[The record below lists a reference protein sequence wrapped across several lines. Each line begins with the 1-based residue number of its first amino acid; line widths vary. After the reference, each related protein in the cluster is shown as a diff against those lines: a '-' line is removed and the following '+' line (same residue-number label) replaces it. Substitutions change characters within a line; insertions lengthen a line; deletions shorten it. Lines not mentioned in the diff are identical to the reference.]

1 MENPINSNVD
11 GDAQDG
17 FDELDIIP
25 NLGEDVNE
33 SNEDAQSSEED
44 DRESLRRAKLVAISQ
59 AVKNSKEAEANRAKV
74 QFLESAH
81 EVVLDPIKIQS
92 IYRNDPELA
101 ERIAQKNWNRSY
113 EEVAELLTSNNTQ
126 SSTSSLSNVDEIV
139 DRKLRE
145 REQKAQS
152 LQIDDYLTTF
162 IDENDINPKSPL
174 FKQIL
179 SEFNENRSLAT
190 TLPKAKK
197 LLSMIYAEQTQ
208 SSRKVDN
215 LSGVF
220 TPRSNSRPQEKV
232 SSTARVVSPQM
243 KAMMI
248 EQKGEEFV
256 KKFLSGK

>member
-1 MENPINSNVD
+1 MENPINNVD
-11 GDAQDG
+11 GDAQNG
-17 FDELDIIP
+17 FEELDIIP
-25 NLGEDVNE
+25 NSGEDVNE
-33 SNEDAQSSEED
+33 STEDTNSQDS
-44 DRESLRRAKLVAISQ
+44 ESLKRDRLVAISQ
-59 AVKNSKEAEANRAKV
+59 AVRNSKEAEANRAKV
-74 QFLESAH
+74 EFLEYAH
-81 EVVLDPIKIQS
+81 EVVLDPEKIQS
-92 IYRNDPELA
+92 IYRTDPDLA

-113 EEVAELLTSNNTQ
+113 EEVAGMLTSNNSQ
-126 SSTSSLSNVDEIV
+126 SANSTPSNVDAIV

-145 REQKAQS
+145 REQKEQA
-152 LQIDDYLTTF
+152 LQIDEYLTTF
-162 IDENDINPKSPL
+162 IDENDINPKSPM
-174 FKQIL
+174 FKQIM

-190 TLPKAKK
+190 NLPKAKK
-197 LLSMIYAEQTQ
+197 LLSMIYADQTQ

-220 TPRSNSRPQEKV
+220 TPRSNSRPQERV

>member
-1 MENPINSNVD
+1 MENPIANSD

-33 SNEDAQSSEED
+33 SED
-44 DRESLRRAKLVAISQ
+44 DTTSQDLEALHRAKQVAISQ

-74 QFLESAH
+74 EFLESAH
-81 EVVLDPIKIQS
+81 EVVLDPEKIQS
-92 IYRNDPELA
+92 VYRSNPELA

-113 EEVAELLTSNNTQ
+113 EEVAAMLTSNGAQSGASTQ
-126 SSTSSLSNVDEIV
+126 PNVDALIE
-139 DRKLRE
+139 RKLRE
-145 REQKAQS
+145 REQKAQEV
-152 LQIDDYLTTF
+152 QIDDYLTTF
-162 IDENDINPKSPL
+162 IDENDINPKSPMFRQL
-174 FKQIL
+174 M

-197 LLSMIYAEQTQ
+197 LLSMIYADQTH
-208 SSRKVDN
+208 SPRKVDN
-215 LSGVF
+215 LSGVS

-232 SSTARVVSPQM
+232 SSGARVVSPQM

>member
-17 FDELDIIP
+17 FEELDIIP

-33 SNEDAQSSEED
+33 STEDTNSQDS
-44 DRESLRRAKLVAISQ
+44 ESLKRDRLVAISQ

-74 QFLESAH
+74 EFLESAH
-81 EVVLDPIKIQS
+81 EVVLDPEKIQS
-92 IYRNDPELA
+92 IYRTDPDLA

-113 EEVAELLTSNNTQ
+113 EEVAGMLTSNNSQ
-126 SSTSSLSNVDEIV
+126 SANSTPSNVDAIV

-145 REQKAQS
+145 REQKEQAM
-152 LQIDDYLTTF
+152 QIDEYLTTF
-162 IDENDINPKSPL
+162 IDENDINPKSPM
-174 FKQIL
+174 FKQIM

-190 TLPKAKK
+190 NLPKAKK
-197 LLSMIYAEQTQ
+197 LLSMIYADQTQ

-220 TPRSNSRPQEKV
+220 TPRSSSRPQEKV